1 MTGQDGR
8 NNYGDGGTTVRRA
21 GADDDIDRHPPMII
35 RGEEDDDE
43 RNNRATTTMRH
54 QRAGSGP
61 TVGGSSCHRRGRSSS
76 SSSDAATATTATAMT
91 ATAMTAMARRGER
104 GASASSNKRFA
115 TRMAIASTAFTAGLF
130 LVLYASF
137 SEWRWRDGGTGAGA
151 AAAGGGGGVQED
163 DAHRHRR
170 LEQAIY
176 YDNDIVDYSNY
187 DYHGGD
193 ASAVVDG
200 NYTSFRCFDIFANT
214 PSPSSSSGGG
224 EDDADAD
231 DDGQPDK
238 RCQYAKTCEGSG
250 LLLPAI
256 FCRTSVLSTS
266 SWLIML
272 SPPLLLGLTLLF
284 RLLGST
290 ADEYFSPSLE
300 MFSTKLGLPPRFAGV
315 TLLALG
321 NGASDVSA
329 TMNAIWND
337 PEDGYKMSLGALTGA
352 SMFITTVVAGSVV
365 VANGGVVCRGALLR
379 DVAALGVTV
388 VVVASTLEGGTV
400 GPGVSFSFF
409 SFVRM
414 RDVIL

>member
-1 MTGQDGR
+1 
-8 NNYGDGGTTVRRA
+8 
-21 GADDDIDRHPPMII
+21 MII

-91 ATAMTAMARRGER
+91 ATAMTAMVRRGER

-151 AAAGGGGGVQED
+151 AAAAGGGGVQED

-170 LEQAIY
+170 LEQAAIY